1 MQRLVGAPA
10 GRSVRAWNRA
20 ICGSREPEREA
31 DSAQGLEEVLRAVA
45 EGRLGVV
52 EALARLRDYPAA
64 DLGFARLDTL
74 REARTGVPEVVFGE
88 GKLPEEIVAIARR
101 LHAVHGRV
109 LVTRADDAA
118 VAALRA
124 WRADLRWNR
133 RGRTAVVDDRDAV
146 PGRWSGAVL
155 VVAAGTTDLPVAE
168 EAAETVAF
176 CGSPVR
182 RLTDVGVAGLHRLLA
197 AVPDL
202 HASDVIIAVA
212 GMEGTL
218 PGVVAGLTDR
228 PVIGVPTS
236 VGYGVSAGGWA
247 ALHTMLASCS
257 PGLAVVNIDNGFGAG
272 VLAHRMRALKESAL
286 PAADHQR

>member
-1 MQRLVGAPA
+1 MLH
-10 GRSVRAWNRA
+10 
-20 ICGSREPEREA
+20 
-31 DSAQGLEEVLRAVA
+31 AVA
-45 EGRLGVV
+45 AGELSVADALRRLQSDFPV
-52 EALARLRDYPAA
+52 A

-74 REARTGVPEVVFGE
+74 REVRTGVPETVFGQ
-88 GKLPEEIVAIARR
+88 GKLPEDIVAIARR

-109 LVTRADDAA
+109 LVTRADEAA

-124 WRADLRWNR
+124 WRPDLNWNR
-133 RGRTAVVDDRDAV
+133 RGHTVVVDDRGAV
-146 PGRWSGAVL
+146 PSGGQVL

-197 AVPDL
+197 IVPDL
-202 HASDVIIAVA
+202 RAADVVIAVA
-212 GMEGTL
+212 GMEGAL
-218 PGVVAGLTDR
+218 PGVAAGLTDR

-236 VGYGVSAGGWA
+236 VGYGVSEGGRA
-247 ALHTMLASCS
+247 ALTTMLASCS

-272 VLAHRMRALKESAL
+272 VLAHRIQARSA
-286 PAADHQR
+286 PTARGG